1 MIEEETITKAERKAQ
16 KIADQ
21 NFKQP
26 LSPGWVILIL
36 GIVLLACVVFSVG
49 TGALPISFSEIL
61 GIVAHRIGLSDTPI
75 LEEQKE
81 IVFWVIRLPRVCL
94 GILVGAGLGIAGA
107 ALQGLFRNPIADAT
121 LIGVTSGASLFAVI
135 VIMVNIKFFGIINEY
150 AGAYTLSFAAFVGA
164 ALTTM
169 VVYQLSKMTGDGG
182 VTTMLLCGIAINAF
196 VGALTGLM
204 TYLATDEQL
213 RTITFW
219 TLGSLGGA
227 NWTTVIAVAP
237 FVGIS
242 ILFMPYL
249 AKSLNLLVLGESQA
263 AHLGVNMKVLKRSI
277 IVLATMAVGSSV
289 AVAGTIGFVGLV
301 VPHII
306 RSIFGP
312 DNRYLLVGSAFGGAI
327 VLTLADTI
335 SRTIVAPAELPIGI
349 LTALLGTPFFLYLL
363 WNQKRNRV

>member
-1 MIEEETITKAERKAQ
+1 MFVEETITKEETKVSQKAGQ
-16 KIADQ
+16 D
-21 NFKQP
+21 FKKP
-26 LSPGWVILIL
+26 VSPGWVILIL
-36 GIVLLACVVFSVG
+36 GVALLVCGLFSVS
-49 TGALPISFSEIL
+49 TGALQISYAEIA
-61 GIVAHRIGLSDTPI
+61 GIVANKIGLIETPV
-75 LEEQKE
+75 LEEQKS

-135 VIMVNIKFFGIINEY
+135 VIMINIKVFGIINEY

-164 ALTTM
+164 ALTTLI
-169 VVYQLSKMTGDGG
+169 VYQLSKMTGDGG

-204 TYLATDEQL
+204 TYLASDEQL

-242 ILFMPYL
+242 IIFMPYL

-263 AHLGVNMKVLKRSI
+263 AHLGVNMKILKRSVI
-277 IVLATMAVGSSV
+277 ILATLAVGSSV

-306 RSIFGP
+306 RSVFGP

-349 LTALLGTPFFLYLL
+349 LTAILGTPFFLYLL
-363 WNQKRNRV
+363 WNQKRSRV